1 MAVNNQGTSLIKLV
15 IVSGLIALAVSS
27 TFATSKSN
35 GVISQIDKKVRGIFN
50 DKSALANVESG

>member
-35 GVISQIDKKVRGIFN
+35 GVISQIDKKVKEYLMTN
-50 DKSALANVESG
+50 QH